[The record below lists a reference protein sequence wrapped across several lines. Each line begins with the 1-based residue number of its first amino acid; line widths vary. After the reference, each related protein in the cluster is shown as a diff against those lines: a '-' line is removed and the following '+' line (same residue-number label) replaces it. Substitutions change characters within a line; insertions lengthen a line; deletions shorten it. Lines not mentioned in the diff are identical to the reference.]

1 MGTEFQH
8 RVAGDTCKEI
18 ADNIDHYIQDAL
30 LNPLRLE
37 GEQRAFERGAK
48 ALDSIFEKAKA
59 DNSDGTLSDEAWV
72 ALVPYLRACKGK
84 LMVLAQDT
92 HVAKIRAEGR
102 LLGLQNAKK
111 IADGHAATH
120 AAQEA
125 SAKEEGAGRFG
136 KNSNEGRFGNEVQHA
151 EFELVPDLTLEEP
164 TNSEPPPELEPE
176 EVVEEPVV
184 EVVEPT
190 DTTDPLEGLQ
200 ALMDEHSLGSLRKLA
215 KSQGIR
221 VGGKKKELAERILT
235 AS

>member
-18 ADNIDHYIQDAL
+18 ADNIDHYIQDAM
-30 LNPLRLE
+30 LNPFRLE

-48 ALDSIFEKAKA
+48 ALDSIFAKAKE
-59 DNSDGTLSDEAWV
+59 DNASGELPDEVWV
-72 ALVPYLRACKGK
+72 AMVPYLRACKGK

-92 HVAKIRAEGR
+92 HVAKLRAEGR

-111 IADGHAATH
+111 IADGHAETH
-120 AAQEA
+120 AAQAEA
-125 SAKEEGAGRFG
+125 AKEGEGRFG
-136 KNSNEGRFGNEVQHA
+136 RNSNDGRFGNEVQHA
-151 EFELVPDLTLEEP
+151 EFELVPEPTLEEP
-164 TNSEPPPELEPE
+164 TNAESPPELEVVEPAPE
-176 EVVEEPVV
+176 EPAV
-184 EVVEPT
+184 EVIEPT

-200 ALMDEHSLGSLRKLA
+200 DLMDEHSLGSLRKLA
-215 KSQGIR
+215 KKRGIR